1 MQEREL
7 KFETLAVHAGAEPDS
22 ATGAIAPPIHLSTTF
37 RHGADGTR
45 EAAGFEYVR
54 EGNPNEERLEAALCA
69 LEGGAVA
76 KVFASGMAASSSLL
90 QSLPTGT
97 HVVLPADVY
106 HGMRVL
112 AREFLMEQVITT
124 TAVDMTD
131 LDALRAALKQ
141 NTRCI
146 WVETPS
152 NPLLEVT
159 DLESVVAI
167 ARAHGAIVVCDNTFA
182 SPALQNPLGYGAD
195 VVMHSTTKY
204 LAGHSDAMGGALVFR
219 ENDTFAQKVSRR
231 RQVLGAVMAPFN
243 AWMTLRGLRSLSCR
257 VERHCKNARAVAQFL
272 STHPKVEWVNYPGL
286 PVHEGHE
293 VAKLQMRDFGGM
305 LSVHFAG
312 GREGAL
318 RCASRLKL
326 FTNATSLGGPES
338 LVEHRAS
345 VEGPNPVSPQNLLR
359 FSVGLEHHEDLIADL
374 AQALG

>member
-1 MQEREL
+1 MQERQL
-7 KFETLAVHAGAEPDS
+7 KFETLAVHAGGEPDAS
-22 ATGAIAPPIHLSTTF
+22 TGAIATPIHLSTTF
-37 RHGADGTR
+37 RHAADGTR
-45 EAAGFEYVR
+45 ESAGFEYSR
-54 EGNPNEERLEAALCA
+54 EGNPNEQRLEAALAA
-69 LEGGAVA
+69 LEGGASA
-76 KVFASGMAASSSLL
+76 SVFASGMAAASALL
-90 QSLPTGT
+90 QSLPTGS
-97 HVVLPADVY
+97 HIVLPTDVY

-112 AREFLMEQVITT
+112 AREFLPEQVIMS

-131 LDALRAALKQ
+131 LDALRGALKQ
-141 NTRCI
+141 NTRLV

-159 DLESVVAI
+159 DLESVVAL
-167 ARAHGAIVVCDNTFA
+167 AHEHGAIVVVDNTFA

-195 VVMHSTTKY
+195 AVMHSTTKY
-204 LAGHSDAMGGALVFR
+204 LAGHSDAMGGALAFR
-219 ENDTFAQKVSRR
+219 EDDTFARKIRRR

-243 AWMTLRGLRSLSCR
+243 AWLTLRGLRSLSCR
-257 VERHCKNARAVAQFL
+257 IERHCKNALAVAQFL
-272 STHPKVEWVNYPGL
+272 STHSGVEWVNYPGL

-318 RCASRLKL
+318 RVASRLKL
-326 FTNATSLGGPES
+326 FINATSLGGPES